1 MRRRK
6 MSARQWQNLITEQQT
21 TGQEIKKFC
30 LERNL
35 TTSVF
40 FKWRRRLNLVP
51 SSLESATTEATP
63 EIFKTVKVIGTES
76 ASDTIENHKRLE
88 ETTSRILSSIYAK
101 DAKLSKEMQ
110 RKLMKEQDESG
121 ISVAEFCRKRGL
133 SDSTFSYWKKIRNK
147 KKVAKEKPSS
157 QFTEVIVKEPELKPE
172 SSGSGI
178 TLNVGK
184 ASITVE
190 RDFDKQ
196 TLINLMEVL

>member
-21 TGQEIKKFC
+21 AGQEIKKFC

-51 SSLESATTEATP
+51 SSLESATMKATP
-63 EIFKTVKVIGTES
+63 EIFSPDYSIGTES
-76 ASDTIENHKRLE
+76 APDTSENHKRLE
-88 ETTSRILSSIYAK
+88 ETTSRILPSIYAK

-110 RKLMKEQDESG
+110 RKLIKEQDESG

-133 SDSTFSYWKKIRNK
+133 SNSTFSYWKKIRNK
-147 KKVAKEKPSS
+147 KKVAKENPSS
-157 QFTEVIVKEPELKPE
+157 QFTEVVVAASE
-172 SSGSGI
+172 SNGSGI

>member
-6 MSARQWQNLITEQQT
+6 MSAGQWRNLITEQQT
-21 TGQEIKKFC
+21 TRQEIKKFC
-30 LERNL
+30 IERSL

-51 SSLESATTEATP
+51 SSLASGTMEATP
-63 EIFKTVKVIGTES
+63 AISQTVKVIGAES
-76 ASDTIENHKRLE
+76 APDTSENQKRLE
-88 ETTSRILSSIYAK
+88 ETTSRIISSDAK
-101 DAKLSKEMQ
+101 DKKLSKGMKQ
-110 RKLMKEQDESG
+110 KLMKEQDESG
-121 ISVAEFCRKRGL
+121 ISVAEFCRIRGL
-133 SDSTFSYWKKIRNK
+133 SDSTFSYWKKIRDK

-157 QFTEVIVKEPELKPE
+157 QFTEVIVKAPELKPE
-172 SSGSGI
+172 LNGSGI

-196 TLINLMEVL
+196 TLINLMEIL